1 MAHGA
6 KRRAQSFSAML
17 YAPCTTRC
25 IYMIDIHTHILPGVD
40 DGPSTLEESLEMA
53 RIAVRDGI
61 RIMVAT
67 PHCLNGVYVNWRQD
81 ILSACAEF
89 NSALIKAHI
98 PLTVLPGS
106 EVHLSPEIMDAL
118 ENNRLMTLNDTGRYL
133 SLELPSQ
140 FIHKSVI
147 RLINRFRHMGI
158 TPIITHPERNIA
170 IQHDVTL
177 LYDLIS
183 AGALSQITA
192 GSLTGSFDRPAF
204 KCCQEILE
212 QKMVHFMASDAHSSG
227 TRPPQLSK
235 AFIKLSSLVGK
246 IRAERMTLEGPETVL
261 EGGNLRP
268 YFFLT
273 Y

>member
-1 MAHGA
+1 
-6 KRRAQSFSAML
+6 
-17 YAPCTTRC
+17 
-25 IYMIDIHTHILPGVD
+25 MIDIHTHILPGVD
-40 DGPSTLEESLEMA
+40 DGPSALEESLEMA

-89 NSALIKAHI
+89 NSALGKARI

-133 SLELPSQ
+133 SLELPDQ

-170 IQHDVTL
+170 IQHDVTML
-177 LYDLIS
+177 SDLIS

-192 GSLTGSFDRPAF
+192 GSLTGKFGRYAF
-204 KCCQEILE
+204 NCCQEILE
-212 QKMVHFMASDAHSSG
+212 QKMVHFMASDAHSPG
-227 TRPPQLSK
+227 ARPPNLHA
-235 AFIKLSSLVGK
+235 AFKNLSSLTGET
-246 IRAERMTLEGPETVL
+246 RAEKIMFEASRAVIEGKKIDSL
-261 EGGNLRP
+261 L
-268 YFFLT
+268 
-273 Y
+273 

>member
-1 MAHGA
+1 
-6 KRRAQSFSAML
+6 
-17 YAPCTTRC
+17 
-25 IYMIDIHTHILPGVD
+25 
-40 DGPSTLEESLEMA
+40 MA
-53 RIAVRDGI
+53 RIAVDDGT

-81 ILSACAEF
+81 ILSACARLS
-89 NSALIKAHI
+89 SALGEAHI

-106 EVHLSPEIMDAL
+106 EVHLSLEIMDAL

-147 RLINRFRHMGI
+147 RLINRFRQMGI
-158 TPIITHPERNIA
+158 TPIITHPERNMA
-170 IQHDVTL
+170 IQHDTTL

-192 GSLTGSFDRPAF
+192 GSLTGKFGRPAF
-204 KCCQEILE
+204 KCCKEILE

-227 TRPPQLSK
+227 TRPPKLSK

-246 IRAERMTLEGPETVL
+246 ACAERMVFEGPEAVL
-261 EGGNLRP
+261 AGEKFRP
-268 YFFLT
+268 YIS
-273 Y
+273 

>member
-1 MAHGA
+1 
-6 KRRAQSFSAML
+6 
-17 YAPCTTRC
+17 
-25 IYMIDIHTHILPGVD
+25 MIDIHTHILPGVD
-40 DGPSTLEESLEMA
+40 DGPSALEESLEMA

-89 NSALIKAHI
+89 NSALGKARI

-133 SLELPSQ
+133 SLELPDQ

-170 IQHDVTL
+170 IQHDVTML
-177 LYDLIS
+177 SDLIS

-192 GSLTGSFDRPAF
+192 GSLTGKFGRYAF
-204 KCCQEILE
+204 NCCQEILE
-212 QKMVHFMASDAHSSG
+212 QKMVHFMASDAHSARA
-227 TRPPQLSK
+227 RPPKLSE
-235 AFIKLSSLVGK
+235 AFIRLSFLIGK
-246 IRAERMTLEGPETVL
+246 NRAENIMFKTPEAMLE
-261 EGGNLRP
+261 EGRCHK
-268 YFFLT
+268 YFP
-273 Y
+273 